1 MVNSAQ
7 KGEHGALGRQ
17 VLRSVFHQNLTD
29 ITVEASSMMD
39 WSAMSGGMIW
49 AMGIGCLLVLIFLVV
64 VIAAGIK
71 YLRS

>member
-1 MVNSAQ
+1 
-7 KGEHGALGRQ
+7 
-17 VLRSVFHQNLTD
+17 
-29 ITVEASSMMD
+29 MMD
-39 WSAMSGGMIW
+39 WSAMSGGMAW